1 MSAESLPE
9 LPTADDFRAL
19 ARSSPWRFTTVHFTH
34 RRQRDAGSTPDGEP
48 VEAWL
53 DRRLGRVVVRSSEG
67 VEVAEGPPYGEAV
80 SLVTCNDDDA
90 ACAVPSPSPSP
101 PEPEPEPEVV
111 LRPDGLV
118 ARRPEDWHYDH
129 GDPMWQDY
137 RWTAMLDPAE
147 LSQGVDVSEVVATT
161 LRGRLTWSAAC
172 RPLLGAGEDWE
183 NGYTPRCGCCP
194 LLDGPA
200 SRILEYGREDP
211 TLTSG
216 DLATVYRVHLDV
228 QTGIVV
234 DITPLDGLD
243 GTGLSN
249 EIHAVDAL
257 LDPPQQGSEQY
268 GPEQQGP
275 EQQGRR
281 PRTTGAPD

>member
-1 MSAESLPE
+1 MSGDSLPE
-9 LPTADDFRAL
+9 VPTADDFRAL

-53 DRRLGRVVVRSSEG
+53 DRRLGRVVVRSPGG
-67 VEVAEGPPYGEAV
+67 VEVAEGPPYGAAV
-80 SLVTCNDDDA
+80 SLMTCDDDD
-90 ACAVPSPSPSP
+90 ACAVPSPPS
-101 PEPEPEPEVV
+101 PEPEVV

-118 ARRPEDWHYDH
+118 ARRPEDWHFDH

-147 LSQGVDVSEVVATT
+147 LSRGVDVSEVVATT

-172 RPLLGAGEDWE
+172 RPLLGAGEDRG

-194 LLDGPA
+194 LLDSPA
-200 SRILEYGREDP
+200 ARIHEYGREDP

-216 DLATVYRVHLDV
+216 DLATVYCVHLDV

-243 GTGLSN
+243 GTSLSN
-249 EIHAVDAL
+249 ELHAVDAP
-257 LDPPQQGSEQY
+257 LDPPPQR
-268 GPEQQGP
+268 PEQP
-275 EQQGRR
+275 GRR
-281 PRTTGAPD
+281 PRASGAPA